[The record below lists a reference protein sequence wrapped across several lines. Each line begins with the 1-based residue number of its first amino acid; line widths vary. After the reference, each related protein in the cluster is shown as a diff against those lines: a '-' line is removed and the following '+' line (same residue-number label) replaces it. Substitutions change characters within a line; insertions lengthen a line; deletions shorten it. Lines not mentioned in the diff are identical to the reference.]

1 MLVFSNFMKRYEKV
15 RKMKNIMS
23 NYKSVHK
30 EGRDEIIINKSRFI
44 GSSRPVETEEEALE
58 FIGRI
63 KKEFKDATHNVY
75 AYVIGENSNIQRY
88 SDDGE
93 PTGTAGMPILNVIKQ
108 ENLKDVAVVVTRY
121 FGGVLLGAGGLVRAY
136 TKGAKIA
143 LESGIIVD
151 KNLFYDVKFKIDYT
165 LLGKMDNE
173 LSKNNIIVVDKI
185 YEEQV
190 LYKLICDNEN
200 LEEISFLIS
209 EITSGKA
216 EITVGQAAYFS
227 IKDGEVLN

>member
-1 MLVFSNFMKRYEKV
+1 
-15 RKMKNIMS
+15 MS
-23 NYKSVHK
+23 NYKSIHK
-30 EGRDEIIINKSRFI
+30 EGRDEIIINKSKFI
-44 GSSRPVETEEEALE
+44 GSACPVETEEEALK
-58 FIGRI
+58 FIDRI

-75 AYVIGENSNIQRY
+75 AYVLGENSNIQRY

-93 PTGTAGMPILNVIKQ
+93 PTGTAGMPVLNVIKQ
-108 ENLKDVAVVVTRY
+108 ENLKNTAVVVTRY

-143 LESGIIVD
+143 LNSGIIVD
-151 KNLFYDVKFKIDYT
+151 KNLFYDVKFKLDYT

-173 LSKNNIIVVDKI
+173 LLKNNFIVVEKI

-190 LYKLICDNEN
+190 IFKLISENEN
-200 LEEISFLIS
+200 LEKITALVN

-216 EITVGQAAYFS
+216 EITVGQAAYLS
-227 IKDGEVLN
+227 IKDGKVLNL

>member
-1 MLVFSNFMKRYEKV
+1 
-15 RKMKNIMS
+15 MS
-23 NYKSVHK
+23 NYKSIHK

-44 GSSRPVETEEEALE
+44 GTACPVETEEEALE
-58 FIGRI
+58 FIDKI

-75 AYVIGENSNIQRY
+75 AYVIGENSNIQRF

-93 PTGTAGMPILNVIKQ
+93 PSGTAGMPVLNVIKQ
-108 ENLKDVAVVVTRY
+108 ENIKNVAVVVTRY

-136 TKGAKIA
+136 TKSSKIA

-151 KNLFYDVKFKIDYT
+151 KKLFYDVLFKLDYT

-173 LSKNNIIVVDKI
+173 LLKNNVIVRDKE

-190 LYKLICDNEN
+190 LFKLIVEKEN
-200 LEEISFLIS
+200 LDKINALVGEIS
-209 EITSGKA
+209 SGKA
-216 EITVGQAAYFS
+216 EISVDRQNTIPQKW
-227 IKDGEVLN
+227 KDS

>member
-1 MLVFSNFMKRYEKV
+1 
-15 RKMKNIMS
+15 MS
-23 NYKSVHK
+23 NYKSIHK

-44 GSSRPVETEEEALE
+44 GSSCPVETEEEALI
-58 FIGRI
+58 FIDRI

-75 AYVIGENSNIQRY
+75 AYAIGKNSNIQRY
-88 SDDGE
+88 SDAGE

-108 ENLKDVAVVVTRY
+108 ENLRNTAVVVTRY
-121 FGGVLLGAGGLVRAY
+121 FGGTLLGAGGLVRAY

-143 LESGIIVD
+143 LDSGIIVD
-151 KNLFYDVKFKIDYT
+151 KTLFYDVKFKIDYT

-173 LSKNNIIVVDKI
+173 LLKNKFIVVEKI

-190 LYKLICDNEN
+190 IFKLISENEN
-200 LEEISFLIS
+200 LERITALVS

-216 EITVGQAAYFS
+216 EVAVGKAAYLS
-227 IKDGEVLN
+227 IKDGKVLKL

>member
-1 MLVFSNFMKRYEKV
+1 
-15 RKMKNIMS
+15 MS
-23 NYKSVHK
+23 NYKSIHK
-30 EGRDEIIINKSRFI
+30 EGRDEIIINKSKFI
-44 GSSRPVETEEEALE
+44 GSACPVETEEEALE
-58 FIGRI
+58 FIDRI

-75 AYVIGENSNIQRY
+75 AYVLGENSNIQRY

-93 PTGTAGMPILNVIKQ
+93 PTGTAGMPVLNVIKQ
-108 ENLKDVAVVVTRY
+108 ENLKNTAVVVTRY

-143 LESGIIVD
+143 LNSGIIVD
-151 KNLFYDVKFKIDYT
+151 KNLFYDVKFKLDYT

-173 LSKNNIIVVDKI
+173 LLKNNFIVVEKI

-190 LYKLICDNEN
+190 IFKLISENEN
-200 LEEISFLIS
+200 LEKITALVN

-216 EITVGQAAYFS
+216 EITVGQAAYLS
-227 IKDGEVLN
+227 IKDGKVLNL